1 MNRASS
7 RPHRRSRHG
16 LLWSALQAAALLA
29 AAAIAALA
37 FALPA
42 TAGTASFRGVVIA
55 KDSARKS
62 IVAVSRNGVV
72 RTIRARGA
80 LKRVRVGRLV
90 AVQAASLPDGTF
102 AASKIRPRGRAGRA
116 HFRATV
122 AALKGARLA
131 LSAGGSVF
139 ALRVRGGRT
148 GSATGDGFR
157 PGDRIEADALVKG
170 GSLQAR
176 REALKRI
183 GHDDQLVLE
192 GIYLAIADDGT
203 IEMAV
208 VHRGRVYVRVPDD
221 VVVPDF
227 QPGDE
232 IVAVVTVADD
242 GSFVLIKAE
251 NESSGDDDDGGG
263 GVNGDGTFT
272 VMGVITSLSV
282 DRIFVKVEEHHDP
295 VTCAV
300 LEDFDTGGFA
310 VGQKVLMMCE
320 YDDGYPVLLKLKHHE
335 VSDYLYAQGAI
346 TELADESITI
356 QGDGAPVSCAI
367 PEELDLSDFEVG
379 DLVIMY
385 CVKVHDVWTLK
396 AIKHKEDP
404 PPPPPDDV
412 LAYGSIDALTA
423 TQITVATDGGPVTC
437 AVPEGADLSAFQIH
451 DDVQV
456 KCVHTDAGLRL
467 KRLQSDSAI
476 WEG

>member
-1 MNRASS
+1 MKRV
-7 RPHRRSRHG
+7 
-16 LLWSALQAAALLA
+16 LLLA
-29 AAAIAALA
+29 AAGIAALA

-42 TAGTASFRGVVIA
+42 TAGTATFRGVVIA

-62 IVAVSRNGVV
+62 IVTVSRNGVV
-72 RTIRARGA
+72 RTIRARGVF
-80 LKRVRVGRLV
+80 KRVRVGRLV

-102 AASKIRPRGRAGRA
+102 AASKIRPLGRAGRA

-122 AALKGARLA
+122 AAVKGATLA

-148 GSATGDGFR
+148 GTATGGGFR
-157 PGDRIEADALVKG
+157 PGDRIEANALVKG

-192 GIYLAIADDGT
+192 GIYLDTAEDGT

-208 VHRGRVYVRVPDD
+208 VHRGRVYVTVPDD

-227 QPGDE
+227 EPGDE
-232 IVAVVTVADD
+232 IVAVVTVAED
-242 GSFVLIKAE
+242 GTFVLVKAE
-251 NESSGDDDDGGG
+251 NESSGDDDDDGG

-282 DRIFVKVEEHHDP
+282 DRIFVKVEEHHDA

-300 LEDFDTGGFA
+300 PEDFDTEGFA
-310 VGQKVLMMCE
+310 VGQKVLMRCE
-320 YDDGYPVLLKLKHHE
+320 YDDGHPVLVKLKHYE
-335 VSDYLYAQGAI
+335 ASDYLYSQGAI
-346 TELADESITI
+346 TELTDDSITV
-356 QGDGAPVSCAI
+356 QGDGEPVTCA
-367 PEELDLSDFEVG
+367 LTDDSDLSDFEVG

-385 CVKVHDVWTLK
+385 CVKRDGVWTLK

-404 PPPPPDDV
+404 PPPPPDYV

-423 TQITVATDGGPVTC
+423 TEITVAADGGPVTC
-437 AVPEGADLSAFQIH
+437 AVPEGADLSAFH
-451 DDVQV
+451 VDDDVNM

-467 KRLQSDSAI
+467 KRLQSETAV